1 MTRGRTL
8 WLLLLAVG
16 FLVALLLRAPGKK
29 RDSSPAPEPRPLVS
43 GTPRATVASDEVE
56 IEVADPRE
64 VGISPE
70 APPGASVVGAG
81 APTANEIELVKTLG
95 TLWQNDPE
103 RALALC
109 EEGERR
115 FGESP
120 GAVERRLYEIKAL
133 VKLGR
138 IGSARTKA
146 ERYLE
151 NYPPGPMTDE
161 VERLTGV
168 HRRPKAEPAP

>member
-1 MTRGRTL
+1 MTRGRAL

-16 FLVALLLRAPGKK
+16 FLVALLLRTPSKK
-29 RDSSPAPEPRPLVS
+29 RDSSRGPEPRPLVS
-43 GTPRATVASDEVE
+43 GTPRATGASDEVE

-64 VGISPE
+64 VVITPQAAE
-70 APPGASVVGAG
+70 N
-81 APTANEIELVKTLG
+81 ANETELVRMLADV
-95 TLWQNDPE
+95 WQSDPE
-103 RALALC
+103 RALALA
-109 EEGERR
+109 EQGERR
-115 FGESP
+115 FGESLR
-120 GAVERRLYEIKAL
+120 AVERRLYEIKAL

-168 HRRPKAEPAP
+168 HRRPQPEPAP

>member
-1 MTRGRTL
+1 MTRGRTI
-8 WLLLLAVG
+8 WLALLAVG
-16 FLVALLLRAPGKK
+16 LLVALLLRRPGQR
-29 RDSSPAPEPRPLVS
+29 RDSSPGPEPRALAS
-43 GTPRATVASDEVE
+43 STARATGASDEFE

-64 VGISPE
+64 VGITPS
-70 APPGASVVGAG
+70 GIGAG
-81 APTANEIELVKTLG
+81 DPIPDETELVKTLAG
-95 TLWQNDPE
+95 IWQSEPE

-120 GAVERRLYEIKAL
+120 RAVERRLYEIKAL

-138 IGSARTKA
+138 IGRARTKA
-146 ERYLE
+146 ERYLAR
-151 NYPPGPMTDE
+151 YPEGPMTDE

-168 HRRPKAEPAP
+168 HRRPKPEP

>member
-1 MTRGRTL
+1 MTRGRAL
-8 WLLLLAVG
+8 WLFLLAVG
-16 FLVALLLRAPGKK
+16 FLVAMLLRAPGKK
-29 RDSSPAPEPRPLVS
+29 PDASPGPEPRPVVS
-43 GTPRATVASDEVE
+43 NTPRATSASDEVE

-64 VGISPE
+64 VGITPE
-70 APPGASVVGAG
+70 APPGATSE
-81 APTANEIELVKTLG
+81 TELVKTLG
-95 TLWQNDPE
+95 ALWQNDPE
-103 RALALC
+103 RALALS

-138 IGSARTKA
+138 IGRARTKA